1 MVRVIP
7 GDEVGVN
14 LAAVAIKQG
23 NLVAIPTETV
33 YGLAADACNIDAVR
47 NIYRVK
53 QRPLTNP
60 LIVHIASI
68 IELENWSIELPDYAL
83 KLAEAFWPG
92 PLTLVLHR
100 SKLVSDLITGN
111 QDFVAVRVPKNKT
124 TLKLLNILKNDG
136 IQGLVAPS
144 ANRFQEVSPTCAL
157 DVLDSLGVFLGNDD
171 LILDGGICSVG
182 IESTIVDCTG
192 KFPKILRYGYIT
204 QRNIR
209 ETLQISFPTF
219 SSHRADETS
228 KNSLIKVPG
237 MSQRHYSPKAEIHLT
252 GLPEKG
258 DGFIALSAV
267 NTPAGAVRLAS
278 PTNLDEYAYLLYRAL
293 KSADKLGI
301 KRIFAVP
308 PIGEGLAEAIRD
320 RLIRAANTP

>member
-7 GDEVGVN
+7 GDEVGIN
-14 LAAVAIKQG
+14 LAATVIKQG

-47 NIYRVK
+47 NIFKAK
-53 QRPLTNP
+53 QRPFNNP

-68 IELENWSIELPDYAL
+68 IDLENWSIEVPEYAL

-92 PLTLVLHR
+92 PLTLVLKR

-111 QDFVAVRVPKNKT
+111 QDFVAVRVPKNEI
-124 TLKLLNILKNDG
+124 TLNLLRILKEEG
-136 IQGLVAPS
+136 IYGLVAPS
-144 ANRFQEVSPTCAL
+144 ANKFQEVSTTSAQ
-157 DVLDSLGVFLGNDD
+157 DVFDSLGVFLGDDD

-192 KFPKILRYGYIT
+192 KFPKILRFGYIT
-204 QRNIR
+204 QQNIR
-209 ETLQISFPTF
+209 ESLQTSFTTF
-219 SSHRADETS
+219 SSHRTDETL
-228 KNSLIKVPG
+228 KDSLIKVPG

-267 NTPAGAVRLAS
+267 NTPAGAVRLAAPAS
-278 PTNLDEYAYLLYRAL
+278 VDEYAHLLYKAL
-293 KSADKLGI
+293 RSGDKLGI

-320 RLIRAANTP
+320 RLYRAANTP

>member
-7 GDEVGVN
+7 GDEIGIN
-14 LAAVAIKQG
+14 LAAAAIKQG

-53 QRPLTNP
+53 QRPLNNP
-60 LIVHIASI
+60 LIVHIESLND
-68 IELENWSIELPDYAL
+68 LEKWSIQVPKFAL

-92 PLTLVLHR
+92 PLTLVLKR
-100 SKLVSDLITGN
+100 SKLASDLITGH
-111 QDFVAVRVPKNKT
+111 QDFVAIRVPKNET
-124 TLKLLNILKNDG
+124 SLKLLNILKNDG

-144 ANRFQEVSPTCAL
+144 ANRFQEVSPTSAQ

-192 KFPKILRYGYIT
+192 ASPKILRYGYIT
-204 QRNIR
+204 QQNIR
-209 ETLQISFPTF
+209 ESLQVSMPNFSF
-219 SSHRADETS
+219 HRAEVTT
-228 KNSLIKVPG
+228 KNPLIQVPG
-237 MSQRHYSPKAEIHLT
+237 MSQRHYSPKAEVHLN
-252 GLPEKG
+252 GNPNKG
-258 DGFIALSAV
+258 DGFIALASLE
-267 NTPAGAVRLAS
+267 TPVGAVRLAA
-278 PTNLDEYAYLLYRAL
+278 PTSIDEDAYLLYKAL
-293 KSADKLGI
+293 RSGDKLGI

-308 PIGEGLAEAIRD
+308 PIEIG
-320 RLIRAANTP
+320 RAHV